1 MRAIFPGGADD
12 VRPPN
17 AGPRRRPACGD
28 GLIAVDEAVRPYALP
43 AGEGWT
49 YLFSPLGVDFVVK
62 IGEQRHGR
70 RLSVFELTTRA
81 GEEPP
86 VHTHATEDE
95 IFYVLDGQATFTCGE
110 ERFEAAGGTCVFL
123 PRGIPHSY
131 RITGGGDARLLV
143 ITAPAPDDGV
153 RGWGGFIGNVERDE
167 PLRATP
173 ASPAA
178 GSGPDPA

>member
-1 MRAIFPGGADD
+1 
-12 VRPPN
+12 
-17 AGPRRRPACGD
+17 
-28 GLIAVDEAVRPYALP
+28 VDEAVRPYALP

-95 IFYVLDGQATFTCGE
+95 IFYVLDGQAVFSCGE

-143 ITAPAPDDGV
+143 ITAPAPDDGTN
-153 RGWGGFIGNVERDE
+153 RCAPPRRHPLPAPAQILRSGRIPSSTYLAIGW
-167 PLRATP
+167 
-173 ASPAA
+173 SPPSRYHCSSAA
-178 GSGPDPA
+178 K